1 MEKELVCAK
10 NRYVGNAPRKVR
22 LVAGL
27 VRGKNALE
35 AIEMLKFVNKAA
47 SLPVKKVL
55 NSAIANATFN
65 KGWDKKQLKVSKIT
79 VDEAPSFK
87 RGRAVSRGRYRRI
100 LKRNSHITV
109 VLEQISEEKNTE
121 TEKGE
126 VKRSEVGKV
135 EMNNDKD
142 RKIDKSKIK
151 TTKSVNKKNGK

>member
-1 MEKELVCAK
+1 MEKELVFAK
-10 NRYVGNAPRKVR
+10 SKYVGNAPRKVR

-35 AIEMLKFVNKAA
+35 AVEMLKFVNRAA

-55 NSAIANATFN
+55 DSAIANATFN
-65 KGWDKKQLKVSKIT
+65 KGWDKKQLKISKIT

-109 VLEQISEEKNTE
+109 ALEQISEEKTVE
-121 TEKGE
+121 ARKVKEGKKEKK
-126 VKRSEVGKV
+126 VK
-135 EMNNDKD
+135 
-142 RKIDKSKIK
+142 I
-151 TTKSVNKKNGK
+151 TKNVNKKNGK

>member
-1 MEKELVCAK
+1 MEKELVLAK
-10 NRYVGNAPRKVR
+10 SKYVGNAPRKVR

-35 AIEMLKFVNKAA
+35 AVEMLKFVNRAA

-55 NSAIANATFN
+55 DSAIANATFN
-65 KGWDKKQLKVSKIT
+65 KGWDKKQLKISKIT

-109 VLEQISEEKNTE
+109 ALEQISEEKMA
-121 TEKGE
+121 E
-126 VKRSEVGKV
+126 VKKV
-135 EMNNDKD
+135 KEAKKEEKEI
-142 RKIDKSKIK
+142 KI
-151 TTKSVNKKNGK
+151 TKNVNKKNGK